1 MSSEMTK
8 GLSNGSEVIARRD
21 FQSSTTEHLS
31 FYKGD
36 ILTILGDS
44 IKHAAVEDKI
54 GASENNNAT
63 NCTQSEWYKAQHSD
77 GRIGLVPFSHLQK
90 RTEVK
95 LNSTPWFHGK
105 ITRDEAE
112 KLLQPLKVS
121 YLPELVIITRLLSC
135 KPATADSNFFSFPPS
150 GWFVSC

>member
-8 GLSNGSEVIARRD
+8 GLSIGSEVIARRD
-21 FQSSTTEHLS
+21 FQGSTIEQHLS

-36 ILTILGDS
+36 LLTIIGDKCRDNICTS
-44 IKHAAVEDKI
+44 
-54 GASENNNAT
+54 NNHD
-63 NCTQSEWYKAQHSD
+63 SEWCQAKHSD
-77 GRIGLVPFSHLQK
+77 GREGLVPAAYLQK

-112 KLLQPLKVS
+112 RLLKPPKVS
-121 YLPELVIITRLLSC
+121 
-135 KPATADSNFFSFPPS
+135 
-150 GWFVSC
+150 